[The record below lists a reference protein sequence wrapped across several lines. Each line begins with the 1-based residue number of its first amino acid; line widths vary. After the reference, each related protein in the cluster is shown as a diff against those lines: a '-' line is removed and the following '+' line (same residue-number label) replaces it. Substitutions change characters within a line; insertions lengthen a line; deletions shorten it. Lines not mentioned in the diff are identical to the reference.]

1 MVELP
6 AFIQSWKEAVES
18 GKSPQEIAE
27 GCYHES
33 AILKG
38 TVWSKAVQGRAR
50 IQDYFV
56 EFTAGKNGAT
66 VEFLTLSQSPS
77 GSFAGEYVFKWT
89 DDAGAPQSAEANY
102 TFEPTDDGSLISLH
116 HSSFF
121 VAESNA

>member
-6 AFIQSWKEAVES
+6 TFIANWKDAVES
-18 GKSPQEIAE
+18 GKSPEEIAQ
-27 GCYHES
+27 GCYHVD

-38 TVWSKAVQGRAR
+38 TVWSEAVQGHAR

-56 EFTAGKNGAT
+56 DFTAGKNGAT

-77 GSFAGEYVFKWT
+77 GSFAGEYIFRWS
-89 DDAGAPQSAEANY
+89 DDDGQPQSAEANY
-102 TFEPTDDGSLISLH
+102 TFEPANDGNQISLH

-121 VAESNA
+121 VAKS